1 MKKWMIDLV
10 PFKKMRKALKA
21 EWQKA
26 HQPKIY
32 KENSIEA
39 SAKLSSVENIE
50 LGGNVYIGI
59 NCELY
64 AEGGISIGEYSK
76 LGEGCLI
83 SSTGHNYKSRSRI
96 PFDHIGLLRRVQ
108 IGKNVWIGCR
118 CIVLGGVKIDDGA
131 IVGAGSVVTKSV
143 PKYAIVA
150 GNPARIV
157 GWRDKETYD
166 ELQRSQMNYPQ
177 ANELPREW
185 VREDGF
191 KDYLIG
197 ETR

>member
-1 MKKWMIDLV
+1 MKKWMIDLI
-10 PFKKMRKALKA
+10 PFRKIRKALKA
-21 EWQKA
+21 EWQA
-26 HQPKIY
+26 ARQPRIY
-32 KENSIEA
+32 RENFIEA
-39 SAKLSSVENIE
+39 TARLSHVENVE
-50 LGGNVYIGI
+50 LGGSVYIGI

-64 AEGGISIGEYSK
+64 AEGGIAIGAYTK

-83 SSTGHNYKSRSRI
+83 LSTGHNYKSRSRI
-96 PFDHIGLLRRVQ
+96 PYDHVGLLRRVQ

-118 CIVLGGVKIDDGA
+118 CTILGGVKIDDGA

-157 GWRDKETYD
+157 GWRDKGNYD
-166 ELQRSQMNYPQ
+166 ALERAGMNYPQ
-177 ANELPREW
+177 ESELPREW

-191 KDYLIG
+191 KDYL
-197 ETR
+197 E